1 MTAWNT
7 ITVRTRDHG
16 PVVTRCPDWCTSHGH
31 PDGGFRADIYHCG
44 PKTTITVQTPR
55 GLVELVALYLNQTP
69 FATDPDAR
77 AVAIITV
84 LADGDSWATDP
95 DGADWLASELANAAR
110 RLRPA
115 VRALDAIRGGEDQ

>member
-1 MTAWNT
+1 MTVWNS

-16 PVVTRCPDWCTSHGH
+16 PVVTRCPDWCTGDGH

-55 GLVELVALYLNQTP
+55 GPVELVALYLNQTP
-69 FATDPDAR
+69 FAAAPENRTLD
-77 AVAIITV
+77 IITV
-84 LADGDSWATDP
+84 LADGDSWPTDP
-95 DGADWLASELANAAR
+95 ASADWLAGELVNAAR

-115 VRALDAIRGGEDQ
+115 VLALDAIRGGEHR